1 MRLKRLELQGF
12 KSFMDRTILT
22 FDSSVTGVVG
32 PNGCGKSNIVDAI
45 LWVMGEQ
52 SPKHLRGDT
61 MTDVIFSGAEG
72 KAAVSMA
79 EVSLI
84 LDRKGVALAPQ
95 FAAFEKGEDIA
106 ITRRIY
112 RDGTNEYMINK
123 TKCRLKD
130 VHELFM
136 DTGVGRRAYSIIEQG
151 QIDRM
156 INVKPEDRRMLFEE
170 VAGITKYKAKRK
182 EAEKK
187 LESTRQNLTRLQDI
201 INELDKRIRTLKV
214 QATRAKRYKELKGEL
229 ETVDL
234 FLMGRK
240 AHDLAKSVQTLEAAK
255 ADLQNERSSSDARVG
270 EIDAELTQLEVKRVD
285 QEKAYEEL
293 SAKERELSLL
303 IQKLESDL
311 SLFEERKRNL
321 TISIE
326 NGQKEEGEI
335 DANVSALIE
344 ESEKYAT
351 EKDESRNQLTDFEN
365 QIDELEEK
373 LREIQEER
381 VRVERR
387 RAQLQLQRNSLI
399 QKEASLKK
407 QVEHGESRTQEA
419 TQRREELNLR
429 LNEIVAA
436 LDGYKTS
443 LEEVE
448 KRIQNCAERS
458 RDAETGAAS
467 LHSECETISRRLS
480 EQEDALF
487 QLRENYHAKNSRW
500 ESLKELQQNLEGYS
514 PTAREI
520 LLKLQ
525 ESSISAQPLAEVI
538 QPEAEVEEK
547 LEMLLGGDMNTL
559 LVQEAAQAKELARL
573 IQERN
578 LERVKVVAL
587 NELEP
592 APEMTELPGA
602 RPLLSR
608 VRVTPGFEAAANR
621 WLGDVYLVDNWEAL
635 FSLRAQYPDKTF
647 LSADTGAV
655 AHKDKSVTAGILPT
669 KMGVFAR
676 RREIDELTE
685 LSGRL
690 QTELDSKTAER
701 ESLLQHLQEQERL
714 EEEMRDKLSAL
725 HIESVECRKEK
736 ETYQLQMTR
745 TDRDYNS
752 VMADSQRNQALL
764 TQCTE
769 DLDKWRAELDGLSGE
784 DEAFRHQLD
793 EADKHIAE
801 AAERLSEANGTLNDQ
816 KVECSR
822 IEERIN
828 GLDFK
833 LEKINQDVASST
845 RRKESIRDQ
854 RSRDQQ
860 ELGNLDHQR
869 AGVETRKSHSEGERN
884 ETMVLQSDTKQA
896 FNDTCA
902 AIAQLRDQA
911 TELQKTREEVMDKLQ
926 ETELALH
933 QALSDAEHLRVA
945 ADERYQMQVVAL
957 DEHAK
962 IDTAKLPLF
971 VQELQVTFEL
981 LLPAEQLTL
990 LEEYLTNVK
999 AKVARYG
1006 EVNLT
1011 AITEFD
1017 EIQGR
1022 FDFLSTQKT
1031 DLEKAIAT
1039 LEEAIVKIN
1048 ESTKLRFEETFQA
1061 VDKKFREIFPILF
1074 NGGKA
1079 ELALTAT
1086 ENPLDA
1092 GVDIMVHPPGK
1103 RMQSISLLSGG
1114 EKALTAVS
1122 LVLSIFARKPSPFCL
1137 LDEVDAPLD
1146 DANVSR
1152 FNTVIRKMS
1161 EKTQFIVITHNKK
1174 TMEIADALYGV
1185 TMERAGVSRMASVR
1199 LNA

>member
-1 MRLKRLELQGF
+1 
-12 KSFMDRTILT
+12 MDRTILT
-22 FDSSVTGVVG
+22 FDASVTGVVG

-52 SPKHLRGDT
+52 SPKHLRGES
-61 MTDVIFSGAEG
+61 MTDVIFGGAEG
-72 KAAVSMA
+72 KAPVSMA
-79 EVSLI
+79 EVSLV

-95 FAAFEKGEDIA
+95 FAAFDKGDEIA

-123 TKCRLKD
+123 SKCRLKD

-156 INVKPEDRRMLFEE
+156 INVKPEERRMLFEE

-187 LESTRQNLTRLQDI
+187 LESTRLNLTRLQDI

-234 FLMGRK
+234 HLMGRK
-240 AHDLAKSVQTLEAAK
+240 VHDLVKAVVELEVSK
-255 ADLQNERSSSDARVG
+255 ASLQNERSSSDARVG
-270 EIDAELTQLEVKRVD
+270 EIDAELTQLEVQRVD
-285 QEKAYEEL
+285 QEREFQDL
-293 SAKERELSLL
+293 SQKERELSLL

-311 SLFEERKRNL
+311 SLFEERKKNL
-321 TISIE
+321 STSIE
-326 NGQKEEGEI
+326 NGQREEAEL
-335 DANVSALIE
+335 DSNVSNLIE
-344 ESEKYAT
+344 ESEKVAL
-351 EKDESRNQLTDFEN
+351 EKEEARNQLADAEN
-365 QIDELEEK
+365 GIDEMEEK

-387 RAQLQLQRNSLI
+387 RGQLQLQRNQLI

-407 QVEHGESRTQEA
+407 QVEHGEARTREA
-419 TQRREELNLR
+419 AEQRDDLNLR
-429 LNEIVAA
+429 VSEIVA
-436 LDGYKTS
+436 S
-443 LEEVE
+443 LEGFKSGLEE
-448 KRIQNCAERS
+448 AEAKIQGVADRS
-458 RDAETGAAS
+458 REAQSGTES
-467 LHSECETISRRLS
+467 LHSECDLISKRLS
-480 EQEDALF
+480 ESEDVLF
-487 QLRENYHAKNSRW
+487 QLRENYHGKRSRW
-500 ESLKELQQNLEGYS
+500 ESLKELQENLEGYS

-525 ESSISAQPLAEVI
+525 EASLPAQPLAEVI
-538 QPEAEVEEK
+538 QPEADVEEK
-547 LEMLLGGDMNTL
+547 LEMLLGNDMNTL
-559 LVQEAAQAKELARL
+559 IVPEAHQAKELARL
-573 IQERN
+573 IQEKN
-578 LERVKVVAL
+578 LERVRVVAL
-587 NELEP
+587 S
-592 APEMTELPGA
+592 EMTASAPAIEIAGA
-602 RPLLSR
+602 RPLLGR
-608 VRVTPGFEAAANR
+608 VRVTAGFEAAANR

-655 AHKDKSVTAGILPT
+655 AHKDRSVTAGLLPT

-685 LSGRL
+685 LCQTL
-690 QTELDSKTAER
+690 QTELDAKTAER
-701 ESLLQHLQEQERL
+701 ESLLNHLQEQERL
-714 EEEMRDKLSAL
+714 HDEMKDKLSAL

-736 ETYQLQMTR
+736 ETFQLQITR
-745 TDRDYNS
+745 TERDYNS
-752 VMADSQRNQALL
+752 AMAESQRNQVQINQYA
-764 TQCTE
+764 E
-769 DLDKWRAELDGLSGE
+769 DLDKWRLELDGLTGE
-784 DEAFRHQLD
+784 DDAFKLQLE
-793 EADKHIAE
+793 EADKHITHAGE
-801 AAERLSEANGTLNDQ
+801 KATEISDELNER

-822 IEERIN
+822 LEERITSIDYK
-828 GLDFK
+828 LDK
-833 LEKINQDVASST
+833 TNHEVAQAT
-845 RRKESIRDQ
+845 RRKEAIRDQ
-854 RSRDQQ
+854 RSKDTQ

-869 AGVETRKSHSEGERN
+869 AGIQTRKVHGEGERN
-884 ETMVLQSDTKQA
+884 ETLVLQSDTKHA
-896 FNDTCA
+896 FNETSH
-902 AIAQLRDQA
+902 AISQLREQA
-911 TELQKTREEVMDKLQ
+911 SELTKSREAVLTKLQ
-926 ETELALH
+926 EVEVALA
-933 QALSDAEHLRVA
+933 QGISDVEHLKA
-945 ADERYQMQVVAL
+945 SADERYQVQLQGL
-957 DEHAK
+957 DEHTKVDAS
-962 IDTAKLPLF
+962 KLPLF
-971 VQELQVTFEL
+971 VQELNVTFEL
-981 LLPAEQLTL
+981 LLPTEQATL
-990 LEEYLTNVK
+990 LEEYLGNLK

-1011 AITEFD
+1011 AIQEFD

-1022 FDFLSTQKT
+1022 FDFLMTQKT
-1031 DLEKAIAT
+1031 DLEKAIGI
-1039 LEEAIVKIN
+1039 LEEAITKIN
-1048 ESTKLRFEETFQA
+1048 ESTRQRFEETFHA

-1092 GVDIMVHPPGK
+1092 GVDIMVQPPGK
-1103 RMQSISLLSGG
+1103 RFQSISLLSGG

-1199 LNA
+1199 LN